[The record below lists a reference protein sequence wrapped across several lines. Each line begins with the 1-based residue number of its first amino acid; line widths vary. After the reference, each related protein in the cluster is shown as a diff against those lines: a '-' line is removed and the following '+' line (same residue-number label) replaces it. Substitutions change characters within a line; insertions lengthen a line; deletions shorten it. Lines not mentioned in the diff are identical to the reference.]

1 MENMIIKFDTIAQIK
16 EFIDAIQ
23 PFSADFDLVHN
34 RYIIDAKSIM
44 GIFSMDLS
52 KPLTLVV
59 HSDSDVVKNQV
70 KAELKRLN
78 LLCN

>member
-1 MENMIIKFDTIAQIK
+1 MENIIIKFDTIAQIK
-16 EFIDAIQ
+16 EFVDAIQ
-23 PFSADFDLVHN
+23 PFPTDFDLVHN